1 MKRSE
6 ILLTVFQCGPRR
18 DVGGHE
24 VAAHVDKPRKEE
36 AAGVLDQSMGKEC
49 IRLGPRLQLAGG
61 WKDYGSILHLDSG
74 AWSADLSTLED
85 AQRILGHRS
94 A

>member
-1 MKRSE
+1 M
-6 ILLTVFQCGPRR
+6 
-18 DVGGHE
+18 
-24 VAAHVDKPRKEE
+24 
-36 AAGVLDQSMGKEC
+36 GVLDQSMGKEC

-94 A
+94 ACFANCFLTRTARRSGIWSMR